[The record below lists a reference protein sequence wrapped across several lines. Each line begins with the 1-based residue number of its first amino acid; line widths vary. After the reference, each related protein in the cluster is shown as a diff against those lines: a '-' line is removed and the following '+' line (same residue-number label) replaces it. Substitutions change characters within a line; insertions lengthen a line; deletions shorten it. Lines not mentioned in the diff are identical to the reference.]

1 MLMNGKDK
9 CAILKQ
15 IRRDIAKQ
23 NDIAL
28 TIAECKHKGDC
39 AGTCPR
45 CEAEVAA
52 LERALADRRRQG
64 KKVIVAGISAGLIAA
79 NCSSCEPID
88 RLTGTN
94 HELEGDIR
102 IESTEGDII
111 IETDETEEYELAGD
125 VPIIEDD
132 LTAPPESEDRQ

>member
-1 MLMNGKDK
+1 MNGKDK

-15 IRRDIAKQ
+15 IRRDIAKK

-64 KKVIVAGISAGLIAA
+64 KKVIVAGISAALVAA
-79 NCSSCEPID
+79 SCTSCDPID
-88 RLTGTN
+88 KLLKENATGILPTDDPN
-94 HELEGDIR
+94 FSE
-102 IESTEGDII
+102 I
-111 IETDETEEYELAGD
+111 IEPDDDGN
-125 VPIIEDD
+125 VPDA
-132 LTAPPESEDRQ
+132 L

>member
-1 MLMNGKDK
+1 MNGKDK

-15 IRRDIAKQ
+15 IRRDIAKK

-45 CEAEVAA
+45 CEAEVEA
-52 LERALADRRRQG
+52 LERALAERSRQG
-64 KKVIVAGISAGLIAA
+64 KKVVVAGISAALIAA
-79 NCSSCEPID
+79 SCTSCEPID

-94 HELEGDIR
+94 HELDGDMK

-111 IETDETEEYELAGD
+111 IETDETDEYELAGD
-125 VPIIEDD
+125 VPIIAGD
-132 LTAPPESEDRQ
+132 LTAPPESEDEQ

>member
-1 MLMNGKDK
+1 MNGKDK

-52 LERALADRRRQG
+52 LERALSDRRRQG

-79 NCSSCEPID
+79 SCTSCEPID
-88 RLTGTN
+88 RLISTN
-94 HELEGDIR
+94 TELEGDVW

-111 IETDETEEYELAGD
+111 IETDETDGYELAGE
-125 VPIIEDD
+125 VPIIEGD
-132 LTAPPESEDRQ
+132 LTAPPESEDGE